1 MTIEAPIA
9 DLGLRPSVVAA
20 LAKDGI
26 VCVGDLTVL
35 TEPELRRVPHIGPKS
50 LADIKAILDGMGLR
64 LHDPELDDEHREM
77 MRACSTRDEAM
88 AKIAELF
95 PHAGEGGRTI
105 AFRWLWRFA
114 WLDAALTVLSSA
126 HVEP

>member
-1 MTIEAPIA
+1 MTIETPIA

-64 LHDPELDDEHREM
+64 LHDPELGRVLINFRQRPLRSDTDRPC
-77 MRACSTRDEAM
+77 ATAANVAM
-88 AKIAELF
+88 GQIGDISIRSVSLR
-95 PHAGEGGRTI
+95 HLR
-105 AFRWLWRFA
+105 LWPDC
-114 WLDAALTVLSSA
+114 LQLL
-126 HVEP
+126 EK